1 MKPVHARHGRKA
13 EEAVAVATAVVV
25 AAVVMVVVAAGAVAV
40 VTVEV
45 IADRANAN
53 LYFLGARSHQRALFL
68 RDNSFS

>member
-1 MKPVHARHGRKA
+1 
-13 EEAVAVATAVVV
+13 
-25 AAVVMVVVAAGAVAV
+25 MVVVAAGAVAV